1 MEGALESYEGEV
13 GLVRPKEKHFSLQIS
28 QMVIT
33 TILAK
38 YLIEYQTSWKGV
50 SSEAACYERSI
61 MKNIE
66 IPVDVPQTVTSSE
79 P

>member
-38 YLIEYQTSWKGV
+38 YLIE
-50 SSEAACYERSI
+50 
-61 MKNIE
+61 
-66 IPVDVPQTVTSSE
+66 
-79 P
+79 